1 MTMHCIDKHME
12 IVQNCFFLEGGGGIW
27 VGVLLFFL
35 KSFDNAVLCK
45 F

>member
-1 MTMHCIDKHME
+1 MHCIDKHME
-12 IVQNCFFLEGGGGIW
+12 IVQNCFFLEGGGASG
-27 VGVLLFFL
+27 GGSCYFFL

>member
-1 MTMHCIDKHME
+1 MHCIDKHME
-12 IVQNCFFLEGGGGIW
+12 IVQNCFFFLEGGGAPGW
-27 VGVLLFFL
+27 GSCYFFL